1 MQRIG
6 MGASDDRLVA
16 VVGDIVAKQAEL
28 AVWLAGYVGQ
38 LDAMDG
44 RRARAS
50 WLITFTLVA
59 PRVSP
64 LTCSRSVFE
73 LSSPNTVLMTN
84 VPPLPV

>member
-44 RRARAS
+44 RR
-50 WLITFTLVA
+50 
-59 PRVSP
+59 PR
-64 LTCSRSVFE
+64 L
-73 LSSPNTVLMTN
+73 LG
-84 VPPLPV
+84 